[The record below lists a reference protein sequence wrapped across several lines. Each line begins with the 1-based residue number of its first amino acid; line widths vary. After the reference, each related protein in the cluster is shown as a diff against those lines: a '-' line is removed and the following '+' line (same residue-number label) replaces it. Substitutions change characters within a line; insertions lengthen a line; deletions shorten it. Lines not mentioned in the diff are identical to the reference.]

1 MKYEHLVVGGTFD
14 VLHKGHEKFLAYAFK
29 NANRV
34 AIGLTSDSMASKKGN
49 IYQNYKTRR
58 AQVVKF
64 LNKNIYKNW
73 QISKIDNPFGSAIFD
88 KTMDAILVSTETEK
102 GASEI
107 NRRRKSTG
115 LMPLII
121 LVFEIVAAN
130 DGKKISSGRIKSGE
144 ISRDGASFFEILTQ
158 VDKYILPETL
168 RSELAKPLG
177 KLYKSVEEFVDKSS
191 NHKKIFVVGDA
202 SVVNFKRLGTNPDLS
217 IVDFMVQRKNTFNNF
232 EQLGFKKGCKYQ
244 TVKNR
249 PGEITRELATTINKS
264 IGNSLD
270 LVKVDG
276 EEDLA
281 VLPLVLLAPLES
293 CVIYG
298 QREQGI
304 VVIDVWEKTK
314 EKFLKIL
321 ESFEKSANSKVL

>member
-1 MKYEHLVVGGTFD
+1 
-14 VLHKGHEKFLAYAFK
+14 
-29 NANRV
+29 
-34 AIGLTSDSMASKKGN
+34 
-49 IYQNYKTRR
+49 
-58 AQVVKF
+58 
-64 LNKNIYKNW
+64 
-73 QISKIDNPFGSAIFD
+73 
-88 KTMDAILVSTETEK
+88 
-102 GASEI
+102 
-107 NRRRKSTG
+107 
-115 LMPLII
+115 MPLKVICLGTI
-121 LVFEIVAAN
+121 LAK
-130 DGKKISSGRIKSGE
+130 DGKKISSGRIKSGV
-144 ISRDGASFFEILTQ
+144 INRDGISFIEILTQ
-158 VDKYILPETL
+158 TKKFILPETL
-168 RSELAKPLG
+168 RQELAKPLG
-177 KLYKSVEEFVDKSS
+177 KLYKSVEEFLNKSS
-191 NHKKIFVVGDA
+191 NYRKLFVVGDA
-202 SVVNFKRLGTNPDLS
+202 SVINFKNLGASVDLS